1 MSRLTEL
8 KRYLKS
14 FAVEEKVPLY
24 QGFFKTGKGEYG
36 EGDKFIG
43 VTVPNSRR
51 VAKKFADLSFSEV
64 AKLLASEIHEER
76 LIALLIIV
84 SQFQKADEKG
94 REKIYNFY
102 LKNTKHINNWDLVDL
117 SAGKIV
123 GEYLAKKNKTIL
135 YKLAGS
141 KSLWERRI
149 AIISTSNFIGKGMFE
164 HTLKI
169 SALLLTDK
177 EDLIHKAVG
186 WMLRE
191 VGKRS
196 EKNLLRFLKINYKQL
211 PRTSLRYA
219 IERLPQN
226 KRLTLLKGEFENS
239 L

>member
-1 MSRLTEL
+1 MSKVTEL
-8 KRYLKS
+8 KMYLKS

-43 VTVPNSRR
+43 VTVPNSRK
-51 VAKKFADLSFSEV
+51 VAKKFADLSLSEA
-64 AKLLASEIHEER
+64 AKLLASGIHEER

-84 SQFQKADEKG
+84 GQFQKADEKE

-102 LKNTKHINNWDLVDL
+102 LKNTKHINKWDLVDL

-149 AIISTSNFIGKGMFE
+149 AIISTGNFIGKGMFE
-164 HTLKI
+164 DTLKI
-169 SALLLTDK
+169 SAILLTDK
-177 EDLIHKAVG
+177 HDLI
-186 WMLRE
+186 
-191 VGKRS
+191 
-196 EKNLLRFLKINYKQL
+196 
-211 PRTSLRYA
+211 
-219 IERLPQN
+219 
-226 KRLTLLKGEFENS
+226 
-239 L
+239 